1 MAEPKSVN
9 EIRNIFKDTLEDMM
23 ENKQIQGYHISNSE
37 MGSIHIAIR
46 TITPAKDI
54 NVNMG
59 GTDITTT

>member
-1 MAEPKSVN
+1 MAEPKSLN

-23 ENKQIQGYHISNSE
+23 ENKQIQGYHISNSD

-54 NVNMG
+54 NVNVG
-59 GTDITTT
+59 NDITTT